1 MIFEAAVFE
10 KIALGVTLSAPIG
23 PVSLEM
29 IKRGLDRGFW
39 QAFIVRLGGAVGNT
53 LCLIAAYFGLGII
66 MKSPTLTTTCSLLG
80 SFVLIYLGA
89 KSFMGPVKKLL
100 PHEEGSRYGL
110 LNGLLTGFVLALLN
124 PVSVVFWVGIY
135 AATVNH
141 TQGAPTWLGLFE
153 NLSIILG
160 VLLWGFFL
168 SCLLEMGKRFFNE
181 KFIMLITRLAGLLL
195 IGFGLKYGY
204 KAIHALGLF

>member
-1 MIFEAAVFE
+1 MVFEAVVFE

-29 IKRGLDRGFW
+29 IKRGLNSGFW

-53 LCLIAAYFGLGII
+53 LCLVAAYFGLGLI

-80 SFVLIYLGA
+80 SLVLVYLGL
-89 KSFMGPVKKLL
+89 KSFMGPSKKLL
-100 PHEEGSRYGL
+100 PHEAAGNYGL
-110 LNGLLTGFVLALLN
+110 ANGLITGFVLALLN
-124 PVSVVFWVGIY
+124 PVSIVFWVGIY
-135 AATVNH
+135 AATVDH
-141 TQGAPTWLGLFE
+141 TQGAPTWLGLLG

-181 KFIMLITRLAGLLL
+181 KFITLITRLAGLLL

-204 KAIHALGLF
+204 KAINILFLS